1 MKQLNVSRLIKSRQ
15 HRVDG
20 FTLIELLVVLSI
32 VALMA
37 SLATP
42 VVYKSIIRAKESAL
56 KETLQV
62 ARGALDDFY
71 SDRGQYPISLSELVE
86 NKYLR
91 SEPYDPIVESSTEW
105 VLEQSYERQGIVD
118 ISSSSNQEALDG
130 SLYSEW

>member
-1 MKQLNVSRLIKSRQ
+1 MKQLKVSGLTGGRQ
-15 HRVDG
+15 HRNSG
-20 FTLIELLVVLSI
+20 FTLIELLVVLSL

-42 VVYKSIIRAKESAL
+42 VVYKSVVRAKESAL

-62 ARGALDDFY
+62 SRSALDDFF
-71 SDRGQYPISLSELVE
+71 SDKGQYPSSLSELVE

-91 SEPYDPIVESSTEW
+91 SEPYDPIVESSSEW
-105 VLEQSYERQGIVD
+105 VLEQSYDRQGIVD

>member
-1 MKQLNVSRLIKSRQ
+1 MKQLKISGLTGGRQ
-15 HRVDG
+15 HRVSG

-42 VVYKSIIRAKESAL
+42 VVYKSVVRAKESAL

-62 ARGALDDFY
+62 SRSALDDFF
-71 SDRGQYPISLSELVE
+71 SDKGQYPSSLSELVE

-91 SEPYDPIVESSTEW
+91 SEPYDPIVESSSEW
-105 VLEQSYERQGIVD
+105 VLEQSYEQQGIVD

>member
-1 MKQLNVSRLIKSRQ
+1 MKRFNALRSARSRQ
-15 HRVDG
+15 HQVAG

-42 VVYKSIIRAKESAL
+42 VVYKSIVRAKESAL

-62 ARGALDDFY
+62 SRSALDDFY
-71 SDRGQYPISLSELVE
+71 SDRGQYPSSLSELVE
-86 NKYLR
+86 GKYLR

-105 VLEQSYERQGIVD
+105 LLEQSYEQQGIVD
-118 ISSSSNQEALDG
+118 ISSASNEEALDG